1 MSTFLFASTPVP
13 AHTTNPI
20 PFAQRLIERGHTVLW
35 YAGRVFH
42 EQLAAVG
49 AVPLALEAAED
60 FGGVE
65 FEKHFPQFAGLTGV
79 KAIKTAFADVF
90 VGAGPAAGRRP
101 SEDRGPVRRR
111 RHAL

>member
-1 MSTFLFASTPVP
+1 MP

-35 YAGRVFH
+35 YAGRAFH
-42 EQLAAVG
+42 EPLAAIG
-49 AVPLALEAAED
+49 AVPLTLESAED

-65 FEKHFPQFAGLTGV
+65 IEKHFPQFAGLTGV

-90 VGAGPAAGRRP
+90 VGEALPRSPTSGG
-101 SEDRGPVRRR
+101 SCSVRRR